1 MKKLFAAFTAVVFML
16 SASLTAQAGSY
27 NVTVSGM
34 QCYASVSSTSV
45 FAYTSASGT
54 VTINSTAYN
63 SANNSVGGNG
73 NAANGYASVN
83 YAASNIHY
91 AVQTHTQTSTGVS
104 ETRRQYA
111 Q

>member
-1 MKKLFAAFTAVVFML
+1 MKKLFVAFTAVMFML
-16 SASLTAQAGSY
+16 GGSLTAQAGSY
-27 NVTVSGM
+27 NVTVSGV
-34 QCYASVSSTSV
+34 QCYASVSSSSV

-54 VTINSTAYN
+54 VTITSTAYN

-83 YAASNIHY
+83 YAANNIDY

-104 ETRRQYA
+104 VTRRQYA
-111 Q
+111 